1 MYWKY
6 EKGWI
11 KPKLFSLL
19 KEKHKCARKYKFVRA
34 ILQHNGSCSNWF
46 NQWLIY
52 RIELGSFQNWPI
64 SSRFFFWHVRSRQ
77 QLQTSS
83 LSMDF
88 WTVIFILVFCDLFL
102 IATKLR
108 NRFLVDVIIVSAGNF
123 KWHFKKRMF
132 WNLDREYSWFDF
144 PSIWEKK
151 HTFKYHQCQ
160 YRHRLPPR

>member
-1 MYWKY
+1 MLENINSCVRYCNIM
-6 EKGWI
+6 GVAQI
-11 KPKLFSLL
+11 DSTNGLF
-19 KEKHKCARKYKFVRA
+19 
-34 ILQHNGSCSNWF
+34 
-46 NQWLIY
+46 
-52 RIELGSFQNWPI
+52 IELNWVPFKI
-64 SSRFFFWHVRSRQ
+64 DRPVLAFFFWHVRSRQ